1 MRGVR
6 GDATKAFFASTGA
19 APRSATHTLAVVFG
33 RVWCDALAALRAT
46 TACRSDQRD
55 VLAFVRGLVP
65 HHAESAVCLCLLVSY
80 RPLANIA
87 YRATSVFAAAGGPEA
102 VSARARSLSRPRGCP
117 AASLCAASPHSQRC
131 RREHYCTAATATT
144 TARHRRGADTVATQP
159 WRRPSSSVY

>member
-87 YRATSVFAAAGGPEA
+87 CLLRAFAAAGRPKSRKYTFYA
-102 VSARARSLSRPRGCP
+102 SLSSRERTRLQAFAQRAQIHSAVAEHSTTAP
-117 AASLCAASPHSQRC
+117 SLS
-131 RREHYCTAATATT
+131 AATATT
-144 TARHRRGADTVATQP
+144 TARHRRGDST
-159 WRRPSSSVY
+159 